1 MSLLLLRTVLRFCVI
16 VDTVQSNKCL
26 DIYILFQ
33 SKMNR
38 TIAVYQY
45 TYSPQTHTNV
55 FTKVRHKLIFRPTDD
70 LSQCH
75 VDFLSRHFR
84 LYLN

>member
-1 MSLLLLRTVLRFCVI
+1 
-16 VDTVQSNKCL
+16 
-26 DIYILFQ
+26 
-33 SKMNR
+33 MNR

-45 TYSPQTHTNV
+45 TYSPQTHTSV

-75 VDFLSRHFR
+75 ADFLSKHFH